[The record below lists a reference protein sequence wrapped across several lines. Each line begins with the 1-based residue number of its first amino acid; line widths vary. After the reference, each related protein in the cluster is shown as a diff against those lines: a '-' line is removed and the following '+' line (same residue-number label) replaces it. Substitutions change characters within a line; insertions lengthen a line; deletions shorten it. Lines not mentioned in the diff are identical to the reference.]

1 MMRTMRM
8 RPGVGGAAAAGFG
21 ERGCAV
27 MGAMSRLP
35 IVLAVLALQTV
46 VVAADD
52 GVEATAIVERAL
64 ERAAAQRESGMALDF
79 EYTTAGVF
87 ESLDRDGNVTRT
99 ETARRLRY
107 ALEGHLYAEVV
118 ERDGKP
124 LDGDDA
130 RAERERKAEFLREV
144 RRHAARGARYE
155 PEEMSVDFDRELM
168 ARYDVRLAG
177 TEEVRGHACWV
188 IAFEPRDGRL
198 PDRRRIDK
206 ALNRST
212 GRIWIAQDDYGVVR
226 VDFTM
231 QRPFRWVLGLVGTL
245 RHATGQ
251 FDFQRLE
258 PGLWMPVVSR
268 IEFDVRL
275 FFGIKSMRSRIRSEW
290 LEHRPAG
297 ATAALP

>member
-8 RPGVGGAAAAGFG
+8 RPGVGGAAGFG

-27 MGAMSRLP
+27 MGATSTLP
-35 IVLAVLALQTV
+35 IVLAVLVLQTV

-52 GVEATAIVERAL
+52 GVEAPAIVERAL

-118 ERDGKP
+118 ERDGKL
-124 LDGDDA
+124 LDGDDV

-297 ATAALP
+297 ATAGLP

>member
-1 MMRTMRM
+1 MSG
-8 RPGVGGAAAAGFG
+8 RPSTRAGRSALVFAALAAFALPAGV
-21 ERGCAV
+21 E
-27 MGAMSRLP
+27 
-35 IVLAVLALQTV
+35 
-46 VVAADD
+46 AADD
-52 GVEATAIVERAL
+52 VVGATAIVDRAL
-64 ERAAAQRESGMALDF
+64 ERAAAQRESGLELDF
-79 EYTTAGVF
+79 EYMTAGVF

-99 ETARRLRY
+99 QTARRRRY
-107 ALEGHLYAEVV
+107 SLEGHLYAEVV

-130 RAERERKAEFLREV
+130 REERERKAEFIREA
-144 RRHAARGARYE
+144 RRLAARGERYE

-168 ARYDVRLAG
+168 ERYDTRLVG
-177 TEEVRGHACWV
+177 TEEVRGHTCWV

-212 GRIWIAQDDYGVVR
+212 GRIWIAQADYGVAR

-231 QRPFRWVLGLVGTL
+231 QRPFRWLLGLVGTL

-258 PGLWMPVVSR
+258 SNLWMPAVSR
-268 IEFDVRL
+268 IEFDVRVL
-275 FFGIKSMRSRIRSEW
+275 FGIKSIRRRIRAEW

-297 ATAALP
+297 VSAALP